1 MHKKENNIRKASV
14 SWNTAYAGDAPI
26 KTYEIWRDGA
36 KIKEI
41 NFTPQITVEPF
52 IYSESLN
59 DIASHTYI
67 MKVVDLKGR
76 MAESVPVTLEK
87 MG

>member
-1 MHKKENNIRKASV
+1 MYAMLTL

-26 KTYEIWRDGA
+26 RTYEIWRDGT

-41 NFTPQITVEPF
+41 PFTPQITLDPF
-52 IYSESLN
+52 TYSESLN
-59 DIASHTYI
+59 DKTAHTYI
-67 MKVVDLKGR
+67 MKVVDAKER
-76 MAESVPVTLEK
+76 IAESVPVALEK